1 MVLKTVNEIYYYN
14 SHYAYHN
21 DDDDG
26 WITHNYDNDDPTPD
40 NNNKRLIDWEDETS
54 VDYFSDVNSIS
65 NRCVL
70 IEGCDHHHQSSSST
84 SNAITFSSELNQS
97 FTISY
102 SNLMQN
108 AQCAPHSL
116 HPILRR
122 KPKQAVG
129 VGPDNNNIKSFIT
142 FISRPTYSSCFENT
156 NENMVG
162 PTTTTTNAICCFSQ
176 QPSSADAVLLLPKQ
190 TKKEENHAY
199 PFWGLNPGS
208 LVHRT
213 NALTTELKGYA
224 WSALHSQR
232 IGLFFSLLFFLPSL
246 FPSFFR
252 SVWNVCCCCC

>member
-156 NENMVG
+156 NEYLD
-162 PTTTTTNAICCFSQ
+162 PTTTTNAICCFS
-176 QPSSADAVLLLPKQ
+176 PSADAVLLPK
-190 TKKEENHAY
+190 KKIMY
-199 PFWGLNPGS
+199 
-208 LVHRT
+208 T
-213 NALTTELKGYA
+213 
-224 WSALHSQR
+224 
-232 IGLFFSLLFFLPSL
+232 PSG
-246 FPSFFR
+246 
-252 SVWNVCCCCC
+252 V